1 MTRKMKL
8 LPVLAFA
15 LLLVPATSFAQKASE
30 LKYVDAKN
38 LMLINQGYDNTEMPY
53 SRLPEDMK
61 ARTRKAVWDLGLNSA
76 GLAIR
81 FSTNSRVI
89 GMRWTLLNY
98 FIMHHMAGTGI
109 RGIDLYML
117 DENDHWQFVGTGIPN
132 GKDTTKTQI
141 VVSGMDGKTHEFMAY
156 LPLYDGVT
164 RVEVG
169 VTKNAEV
176 GLPKRDI
183 LVRGK
188 EKPIVFYGTSITQ
201 GGCAS
206 RPGMVYTSIISRASQ
221 KECINLGFSGNAR
234 MDKAL
239 VEMMARIDAD
249 QYVIDC
255 LENCTLK
262 VVQDS
267 AYFFLTY
274 LAKKR
279 PETPIYMVEHIW
291 FSHAL
296 VNKPV
301 HDQIAERNE
310 YWHNL
315 YLQLRKEG
323 YNNFRYIP
331 ADNLTGPDGEGA
343 VDGCHQT
350 DLGFLRMSEEF
361 LRHLRR

>member
-1 MTRKMKL
+1 MKRIL
-8 LPVLAFA
+8 LILPVIA
-15 LLLVPATSFAQKASE
+15 LLLPATASAQKASE
-30 LKYVDAKN
+30 LKYVDARN
-38 LMLINQGYDNTEMPY
+38 LMLINQGYDNTELYY

-61 ARTRKAVWDLGLNSA
+61 AATRKAVWDLGLNSA

-81 FSTNSRVI
+81 FSSDSRAI
-89 GMRWTLLNY
+89 GIRWTLLNY

-109 RGIDLYML
+109 RGIDLYRL
-117 DENDHWQFVGTGIPN
+117 DENDHWQFIGTGIPN
-132 GKDTTKTQI
+132 GRDTTKTQI
-141 VVSGMDGKTHEFMAY
+141 VVSGMDSREHEYMAY

-164 RVEVG
+164 KVEIG
-169 VTKNAEV
+169 VTKDARIE
-176 GLPKRDI
+176 GPHRDL
-183 LVRGK
+183 LVRGH

-206 RPGMVYTSIISRASQ
+206 RPGMVYTSIVSRALQ
-221 KECINLGFSGNAR
+221 RECVNLGFSGNAR

-239 VEMMARIDAD
+239 AEMVARIDAD

-262 VVQDS
+262 VMQDS
-267 AYFFLTY
+267 AWYFLTY
-274 LAKKR
+274 LAKAR
-279 PETPIYMVEHIW
+279 PQAPIFLVEHIW

-301 HDQIAERNE
+301 HDQIAEKNA
-310 YWHNL
+310 YWREI
-315 YLQLRKEG
+315 YEKLRKEG
-323 YNNFRYIP
+323 YDNFRYIP

>member
-1 MTRKMKL
+1 MKHL
-8 LPVLAFA
+8 LLIMPVLA
-15 LLLVPATSFAQKASE
+15 LLLPASGFAQKASE
-30 LKYVDAKN
+30 LKYVDARN
-38 LMLINQGYDNTEMPY
+38 LMLINQGFDNTELDY
-53 SRLPEDMK
+53 SRLPADMK
-61 ARTRKAVWDLGLNSA
+61 PATRKAVWDLGLNSA

-81 FSTNSRVI
+81 FSSDSPTI
-89 GMRWTLLNY
+89 GIRWTLLNY

-109 RGIDLYML
+109 RGIDLYQL
-117 DENDHWQFVGTGIPN
+117 DENEHWQFVGTAIPN

-141 VVSGMDGKTHEFMAY
+141 LVSGMDGHDHDYMAY

-164 RVEVG
+164 KVEIG
-169 VTKNAEV
+169 VTKDACVGMPHREV
-176 GLPKRDI
+176 LTKGRE
-183 LVRGK
+183 R
-188 EKPIVFYGTSITQ
+188 PIVFYGTSITQ

-206 RPGMVYTSIISRASQ
+206 RPGMVYTSIISRALQ

-239 VEMMARIDAD
+239 AEIVARVDAD

-262 VVQDS
+262 VMQDS
-267 AYFFLTY
+267 AWYFLTY

-279 PETPIYMVEHIW
+279 PDAPIYLVEHIW

-301 HDQIAERNE
+301 HDQIAEKNA
-310 YWHNL
+310 YWREI
-315 YLQLRKEG
+315 YEKLRAAG
-323 YNNFRYIP
+323 YDNFRYIP
-331 ADNLTGPDGEGA
+331 ADNLTDPDGEGA

-361 LRHLRR
+361 LRYLRR

>member
-1 MTRKMKL
+1 MKRIL
-8 LPVLAFA
+8 LILPVIA
-15 LLLVPATSFAQKASE
+15 LLLPATAFAQKASE
-30 LKYVDAKN
+30 LKYVDARS
-38 LMLINQGYDNTEMPY
+38 LMLINQGYDNTELTY
-53 SRLPEDMK
+53 SRLPADMK
-61 ARTRKAVWDLGLNSA
+61 PYPRKAVWELGQNSA

-81 FSTNSRVI
+81 FSSDSRTI
-89 GMRWTLLNY
+89 GIRWTLLNY

-109 RGIDLYML
+109 RGIDLYQL
-117 DENDHWQFVGTGIPN
+117 DENDHWQFVGTAIPN

-141 VVSGMDGKTHEFMAY
+141 VVSGMDGKDHDYMAY

-164 RVEVG
+164 KVEIG
-169 VTKNAEV
+169 VTQGAKVGMPHREV
-176 GLPKRDI
+176 
-183 LVRGK
+183 LVKGK

-206 RPGMVYTSIISRASQ
+206 RPGMVYTSIISRALQ
-221 KECINLGFSGNAR
+221 KECVNLGFSGNAR

-239 VEMMARIDAD
+239 AEMVARIDAD

-262 VVQDS
+262 VMQDS
-267 AYFFLTY
+267 AWYFLTY

-279 PETPIYMVEHIW
+279 PEAPIYMVEHIW

-301 HDQIAERNE
+301 HDQIAEKNA
-310 YWHNL
+310 YWHEI
-315 YLQLRKEG
+315 YLKLRKEG
-323 YNNFRYIP
+323 YDNFRYIP

-361 LRHLRR
+361 LRHLKR